1 MKFHVLLTMLMATVA
16 CPAMAETPR
25 QFDLACETLRHWRD
39 GSDTVEPVAIRI
51 RVDLD
56 QRRWCDDECLTT
68 LEINEVSDNFVRFKN
83 LVSLIYKDDNSDA
96 TPTKWE
102 IVVAR
107 NTGTYADVMWHPFER
122 SYWSGGRCQVE
133 PFSGFPA
140 SPDRLF

>member
-1 MKFHVLLTMLMATVA
+1 MKFRALLTTLMATVA

-56 QRRWCDDECLTT
+56 QRQWCADECPTT
-68 LEINEVSDNFVRFKN
+68 LDINEVSSTFVRFKN
-83 LVSLIYKDDNSDA
+83 LVSLIYEDDNSGA

-102 IVVAR
+102 IVVSR
-107 NTGTYADVMWHPFER
+107 DSGTYADVLWHPFER
-122 SYWSGGRCQVE
+122 SYWSGGKCRLE

-140 SPDRLF
+140 LSERLF